1 MKNNVIIFILLLSV
15 ATNLCAQNTENRFV
29 FFKETFEDN
38 SKGWETVSNPPSES
52 QTIVSVSNK
61 KYKLKQEGH
70 FYYYTK
76 FPIILEELNN
86 TNCFISFDLCYPLS
100 MVKTDEK
107 APTAGFMWN
116 RLDND
121 NQHRFQ
127 INPFGQYRIS
137 NRTKG
142 VWGNS
147 NFQGNSAIE
156 EGRNTNHIEIKIEQS
171 NLKDEVFMS
180 FFVNNQFIEK
190 IPCQNLDL
198 DKCGLFVA
206 GPKAVYEFDNVCI
219 GYLKGLKEII
229 RDKVENKI
237 NAWQQKGEFEKTAEY
252 QMRVNEISREKKI
265 QEIQN
270 EVIQDLKKQFASTV
284 RFNDVTL
291 GTYDADNECFLMQ
304 SKELGDFILPVPI
317 SEAPTF
323 KEKFTS
329 YQFQNPDF
337 FIHNEKFAISR
348 VELVLP
354 NTSKKYVYN
363 NENKLN
369 YSITNIEYQFDPIEL
384 DMQSNESGNAQISTN
399 NITVGKSDVDVNI
412 PVSSVVNDKT
422 FAVVIGN
429 ENYKNEIPV
438 KYALN
443 DANTFRLY
451 LEKTL
456 GVPKTNIHHVQ
467 NATYGNMLEEL
478 QWINDICREFKGKA
492 NIIFYYAGHGV
503 PNSDSKQA
511 YLLPQDGNSL
521 NTQTSVKLENVYAK
535 MTEFPSAS
543 ATVFLDACFSGSG
556 RDVNTLLADG
566 RAGKVIPKSDVLTGN
581 IVVFSATTSNETAYP
596 FHEKQHGMFTYYL
609 LKKIQESNGNATL
622 KEISDYVST
631 QVGQQSVVVN
641 KDPQHPEV
649 NVGIGHEEAW
659 KSKKMK

>member
-1 MKNNVIIFILLLSV
+1 I
-15 ATNLCAQNTENRFV
+15 
-29 FFKETFEDN
+29 
-38 SKGWETVSNPPSES
+38 
-52 QTIVSVSNK
+52 
-61 KYKLKQEGH
+61 KYG
-70 FYYYTK
+70 
-76 FPIILEELNN
+76 
-86 TNCFISFDLCYPLS
+86 
-100 MVKTDEK
+100 
-107 APTAGFMWN
+107 
-116 RLDND
+116 RR
-121 NQHRFQ
+121 NQL
-127 INPFGQYRIS
+127 
-137 NRTKG
+137 
-142 VWGNS
+142 
-147 NFQGNSAIE
+147 
-156 EGRNTNHIEIKIEQS
+156 EIKIEQS
-171 NLKDEVFMS
+171 NLNDIVFLS
-180 FFVNNQFIEK
+180 FYVNNEFIQK
-190 IPCQNLDL
+190 VPYQNFDL
-198 DKCGLFVA
+198 KKCGLYVA
-206 GPKAVYEFDNVCI
+206 GPKAAYEFDNVCL
-219 GYLKGLKEII
+219 GYLKSLKEII
-229 RDKVENKI
+229 QMNVENDI
-237 NAWQQKGEFEKTAEY
+237 NIWQQKGEFEKTADY

-284 RFNDVTL
+284 GFTDVTL

-304 SKELGDFILPVPI
+304 SNELGDFILPVPI

-323 KEKFTS
+323 KEKFKS
-329 YQFQNPDF
+329 YKFQNPDF

-363 NENKLN
+363 NQNKLN

-384 DMQSNESGNAQISTN
+384 DMQSNESGNAEISTN

-443 DANTFRLY
+443 DANTFRFY

-456 GVPKTNIHHVQ
+456 GVPKTNIHHIQ
-467 NATYGNMLEEL
+467 NATYGNMLDEL
-478 QWINDICREFKGKA
+478 QWINNVSKEFKGKA

-521 NTQTSVKLENVYAK
+521 NTQTSVKLEDVYAK

-566 RAGKVIPKSDVLTGN
+566 RAGKITPVSDDLIGN

-631 QVGQQSVVVN
+631 QVGQQSVVIN

-649 NVGIGHEEAW
+649 NVGIGHEELW
-659 KSKKMK
+659 KSKKLK